1 MRTNQQV
8 KDLKVIHRFLVDCG
22 RKLASM
28 GKSATEKSLKDLC
41 DQLCLLMERLAA
53 EVVTEI
59 RKEGG
64 REHFSTGTIGGAVHR
79 VLLNVW
85 NWVNSTLD
93 VNLLAENER
102 FVAEVRGRYAYVLD
116 KPELDPEVREML
128 VRQEEEVRRGLAQ
141 LTMAREIM
149 ESGVPL
155 SAVPNV

>member
-1 MRTNQQV
+1 
-8 KDLKVIHRFLVDCG
+8 
-22 RKLASM
+22 
-28 GKSATEKSLKDLC
+28 
-41 DQLCLLMERLAA
+41 
-53 EVVTEI
+53 
-59 RKEGG
+59 
-64 REHFSTGTIGGAVHR
+64 
-79 VLLNVW
+79 LNVW

-116 KPELDPEVREML
+116 KPELEPEVREML